1 MKLYAKVLPKYFE
14 ELRENAK
21 PVEYR
26 QLESMILLNSETGEE
41 IEITNMRKNPHAPSI
56 MEDYPDVNWDP
67 DKDIYEIR
75 LGRRL

>member
-41 IEITNMRKNPHAPSI
+41 IEITNMRPTHTAPSCVSLKRI
-56 MEDYPDVNWDP
+56 
-67 DKDIYEIR
+67 
-75 LGRRL
+75 